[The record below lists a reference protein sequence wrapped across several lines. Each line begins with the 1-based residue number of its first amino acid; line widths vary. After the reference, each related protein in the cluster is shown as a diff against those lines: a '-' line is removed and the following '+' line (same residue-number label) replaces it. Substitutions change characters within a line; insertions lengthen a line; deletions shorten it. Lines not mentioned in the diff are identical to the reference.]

1 MNSEQADLVAAYRRD
16 YQRFATER
24 LRIITKKDGLQPFV
38 FNAMQRKLWDV
49 VKEDLDAGRPI
60 RLFILK
66 ARQLGSST
74 FAQGLAFWRT
84 ALHAYQN
91 ALTVSHEETS
101 AGSLFTKQQVFYS
114 NLPDWL
120 RPNIRR
126 SNRQEL
132 YFTGKKP
139 GDKGLESRHLI
150 ATANNRNLG
159 ASQTLH
165 FLHMSEYARYEALL
179 QDIDLTM
186 ASVLPTVPYAP
197 ETFIIIETTAQGLGH
212 AKDVWDSDNE
222 YRKIFTSFVASEN
235 YTHDE
240 PIDISTIQTVDAD
253 PWGNEQALLD
263 TIYAELDY
271 WYPDLQD
278 RDLEALKRLNWRRQ
292 QIKSFNYN
300 RGLFRQEY
308 PLTPEEAFITSGQTV
323 FSPLKLADVMKR
335 VESQNYESTSHRFD
349 LDSNSF
355 YEAPNGHLSVYM
367 RPSRNGIY
375 VIGADSGYGTDKG
388 DFSTAQVLR
397 VPEFDQV
404 AVFQD
409 RVEPDDFAKILNA
422 LGHWYNTA
430 AICPETLGA
439 GMATVLKLHKDLLY
453 PYLYTR
459 EIFDKIENIYR
470 EQVGF
475 LTTQSSK
482 PVLVSEL
489 ISAFH
494 DDLIRFRDMGTLE
507 EMSFFTEKSGK
518 FNAEPGKHDDLVIAL
533 ALALQMSR
541 QIGYVSRSNE
551 DSTIMLSTVA
561 EEIEKL
567 RHSEESPWRL

>member
-1 MNSEQADLVAAYRRD
+1 MNSEQADLVRLYQND
-16 YQRFATER
+16 YERFAADQ
-24 LRIITKKDGLQPFV
+24 LKIITKEAGLQPFK
-38 FNAMQRKLWDV
+38 FNAIQKKLWEII
-49 VKEDLDAGRPI
+49 KEDIDAGRPI
-60 RLFILK
+60 RLYLLK

-84 ALHAYQN
+84 TLHAYQN

-197 ETFIIIETTAQGLGH
+197 DTFILIETTAQGLGH

-222 YRKIFTSFVASEN
+222 YRKIFTSFVASEK

-263 TIYAELDY
+263 TIYEELDY
-271 WYPDLQD
+271 WYPGLQN
-278 RDLEALKRLNWRRQ
+278 RELEALKRLNWRRQ

-323 FSPLKLADVMKR
+323 FSPMKLADVMKR
-335 VESQNYESTSHRFD
+335 VENEGYEATNHRFD

-355 YEAPNGHLSVYM
+355 YEAHNGHLSVYM
-367 RPSRNGIY
+367 RPSREGIY
-375 VIGADSGYGTDKG
+375 AIGADSGYGTDKG
-388 DFSTAQVLR
+388 DFSTAQVLKL
-397 VPEFDQV
+397 PDFDQV

-439 GMATVLKLHKDLLY
+439 GMATVLKLHKELLY
-453 PYLYTR
+453 PYIYTR
-459 EIFDKIENIYR
+459 EVFDKIENIYR

-475 LTTQSSK
+475 LTTQSTK
-482 PVLVSEL
+482 PVLISEL

-494 DDLIRFRDMGTLE
+494 DDLIRFRDLTTLK
-507 EMSFFTEKSGK
+507 EMSFFTERNGK

-541 QIGYVSRSNE
+541 QVGYVSRESPTPRPGPG
-551 DSTIMLSTVA
+551 TIAYEVDKIRQYDEA
-561 EEIEKL
+561 
-567 RHSEESPWRL
+567 PWRL